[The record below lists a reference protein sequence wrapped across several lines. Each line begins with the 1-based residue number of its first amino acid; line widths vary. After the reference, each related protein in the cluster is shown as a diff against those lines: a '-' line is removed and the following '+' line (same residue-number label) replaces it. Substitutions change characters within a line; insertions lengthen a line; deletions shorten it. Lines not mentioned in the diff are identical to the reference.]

1 MNTILLSIL
10 LFISDIIE
18 LTYDLGDATRRYVLP
33 ALVYVYVRA
42 LMAYESVT
50 TMEWTVPPYKLSHS
64 PLSWA

>member
-18 LTYDLGDATRRYVLP
+18 LTYDLGVATRRYVLP

-42 LMAYESVT
+42 LMSYESVT